1 MAFLRAR
8 CYIATKTN
16 TANGPTERA
25 NRFMV
30 FLRNSSITTRVTLYT
45 LLIFVTSIWAVALY
59 AGTML
64 RKDML
69 QHLGDQQFSSVAI
82 IADEINDD
90 FAAQIALLEQVAT
103 HLGTQMQ
110 LGRRSPQALL
120 EEQFTLNG
128 IFNAGA
134 YIAQPDGTAIAS
146 IPLSIPRLGLNYLE
160 RDNVAAA
167 LKDGKSGVG
176 QPAIGKALNSPVISV
191 AVPIRASQDGRVIAA
206 LVGVVDL
213 GQPNF
218 LDKINS
224 HTYGKTGGYLL
235 LAPQQRLVVTAT
247 DKGRVM
253 EQLPA
258 AGVNPQIDKFMAGYE
273 GSQILKT
280 PAGMEVLASAKN
292 LSVVPWKV
300 SAMLP
305 TVDVFSPVVAM
316 QRRIFEATLLC
327 TLLAGVAIW
336 WLLRKELT
344 PLFEA
349 AHSLAH
355 WTDLE
360 HADRA
365 ITINRNDEVG
375 QLLQSFNQMLGALR
389 EREQQLRESETRFRT
404 LMEQIPG
411 VAVQG
416 YTLDGTVTFW
426 NKATERLYGFS
437 RDEALGANML
447 DLIIPAEMQESV
459 REAMQQMAVTG
470 VPIPT
475 AEISLATKGGSRVSV
490 LSNHGLLTPI
500 GKPPELF
507 CMDID
512 LSEVRKAQAQMAL
525 LTARLQ
531 VSEDRLTRIL
541 DATQMHIWAFNGTS
555 YTYFNKQWFEFT
567 GMDPNV
573 PWTLDSWSAL
583 VHPDDLTQSL
593 EIWQA
598 HWHSKTEHDN
608 QFRLRRRD
616 GVYRD
621 FYCHVVPVHDSHGLF
636 QYFQG
641 FNLDVTER
649 KQMEEQVRQLAFY
662 DTLTHL
668 PNRRLLEDRLAH
680 AMAVNKRNDIFGALM
695 FLDLDNFKPL
705 NDAHGH
711 AVGDM
716 LLIEVASR
724 LNQCLRQ
731 MDTVARFGG
740 DEFVVML
747 SELTRDKEA
756 STEQAC
762 LVAEKIR
769 LSLMEPYRLT
779 IKQAGHAD
787 LEVEHQCSAS
797 VGVVLFRGQESS
809 QSDVIK
815 WADRAMYQAKDGG
828 RNRVHFYPT

>member
-8 CYIATKTN
+8 CYIAFHKKRKERP
-16 TANGPTERA
+16 NGES

-30 FLRNSSITTRVTLYT
+30 FLPKSSITTRVTLYT
-45 LLIFVTSIWAVALY
+45 LLILVISIWAVAFY

-69 QHLGDQQFSSVAI
+69 QHLGDQQFSSAAI

-90 FAAQIALLEQVAT
+90 FVDQIALLEKVAADLAK
-103 HLGTQMQ
+103 HMQ
-110 LGRRSPQALL
+110 SAKRSPQTLL
-120 EEQFTLNG
+120 EEHFLLEG
-128 IFNAGA
+128 LFNAGA
-134 YIAQPDGTAIAS
+134 YIAQPDGTAIATFPPDVNR
-146 IPLSIPRLGLNYLE
+146 IGLNYLD

-167 LKDGKSGVG
+167 LREGKSGIG
-176 QPAIGKALNSPVISV
+176 QPVMGKALQSPVISI
-191 AVPIRASQDGRVIAA
+191 AVPIRVPLDGRIIGA

-235 LAPQQRLVVTAT
+235 VAPQQRLVVTAT
-247 DKGRVM
+247 DKRRVM

-258 AGVNPQIDKFMAGYE
+258 PGVNPQIDKFLSGFE
-273 GSQILKT
+273 GSQILTT
-280 PAGMEVLASAKN
+280 PAGVEMLASAKN

-305 TVDVFSPVVAM
+305 TADAFEPVVTM
-316 QRRIFEATLLC
+316 QKRIFEAAMAC
-327 TLLAGVAIW
+327 TLLAGAAIW
-336 WLLRKELT
+336 WWLRKQLT
-344 PLFEA
+344 PMFEA
-349 AHSLAH
+349 TKALAH

-360 HADRA
+360 HADQA
-365 ITINRNDEVG
+365 ITVNRQDEVG

-389 EREQQLRESETRFRT
+389 DREQQLRDSEARFRT

-411 VAVQG
+411 VAVRG

-426 NKATERLYGFS
+426 NEATERLYGYS
-437 RDEALGANML
+437 RAEALGANL
-447 DLIIPAEMQESV
+447 LNLIIPPEMQGAA
-459 REAMQQMAVTG
+459 RDAMQRLAESGEPVH
-470 VPIPT
+470 T
-475 AEISLATKGGSRVSV
+475 AELSLATKGGGRISV
-490 LSNHGLLTPI
+490 LSNQALLTPF

-512 LSEVRKAQAQMAL
+512 LSETRKAQAQMAL

-573 PWTLDSWSAL
+573 PWTLDSWATL

-608 QFRLRRRD
+608 QFRLRRHD

-705 NDAHGH
+705 NDTHGH

-716 LLIEVASR
+716 LLAEVAGR
-724 LNQCLRQ
+724 LSQCLRQ

-779 IKQAGHAD
+779 IKQSGQPD
-787 LEVEHQCSAS
+787 LEVEHHCSTS

-815 WADRAMYQAKDGG
+815 WADRAMYRAKDEG

>member
-1 MAFLRAR
+1 
-8 CYIATKTN
+8 
-16 TANGPTERA
+16 
-25 NRFMV
+25 MV
-30 FLRNSSITTRVTLYT
+30 FLPKSSITARVTLYT
-45 LLIFVTSIWAVALY
+45 LLIFIFSIWAVAFY

-64 RKDML
+64 RIDMQ
-69 QHLGDQQFSSVAI
+69 QHLGAQQFSSAAI
-82 IADEINDD
+82 IADEVNDD
-90 FAAQIALLEQVAT
+90 LGDQMALLERVAT
-103 HLGTQMQ
+103 HLATQMQ
-110 LGRRSPQALL
+110 TGKRSPQTLL
-120 EEQFTLNG
+120 EEQFSLET

-134 YIAQPDGTAIAS
+134 YIAQPDGTAIAT
-146 IPLSIPRLGLNYLE
+146 IPTSIPRVGLNYLD

-167 LKDGKSGVG
+167 LKEGKSGVG
-176 QPAIGKALNSPVISV
+176 QPAIGKALKSPFISV
-191 AVPIRASQDGRVIAA
+191 AVPILAPQDGHVMAA

-213 GQPNF
+213 GQPSF

-235 LAPQQRLVVTAT
+235 VSPHLRMVVTAT
-247 DKGRVM
+247 DKRRVM

-258 AGVNPQIDKFMAGYE
+258 PGVNPQIDKFLSGFE
-273 GSQILKT
+273 GSQILTT
-280 PAGMEVLASAKN
+280 PAGIEVLASAKN

-300 SAMLP
+300 AAMLP
-305 TVDVFSPVVAM
+305 TVDAFSPVVTM
-316 QRRIFEATLLC
+316 QKRIFEAALVC
-327 TLLAGVAIW
+327 TLLAGAVVW

-344 PLFEA
+344 PMFEA
-349 AHSLAH
+349 ANTLAQ

-365 ITINRNDEVG
+365 ITVNRQDEVG
-375 QLLQSFNQMLGALR
+375 QLLHSFNQMLGALR
-389 EREQQLRESETRFRT
+389 ERERQLRESEARFRT

-426 NKATERLYGFS
+426 NAATERLYGFS
-437 RDEALGANML
+437 REEALGANLL
-447 DLIIPAEMQESV
+447 DLIIPAEMHGAV
-459 REAMQQMAVTG
+459 RDAMQQMAATG
-470 VPIPT
+470 VPIPS
-475 AEISLATKGGSRVSV
+475 AELSISTKGGGRVSV
-490 LSNHGLLTPI
+490 LSNYALLTPI

-512 LSEVRKAQAQMAL
+512 LSETRKAQAQMAL

-541 DATQMHIWAFNGTS
+541 DATQMHIWAFNGTN

-573 PWTLDSWSAL
+573 PWTLDSWATL

-593 EIWQA
+593 EILQT

-621 FYCHVVPVHDSHGLF
+621 FYCHVVPVLDTHGMF

-662 DTLTHL
+662 DTLTRL

-680 AMAVNKRNDIFGALM
+680 AMAVNKRSDIFGALM

-705 NDAHGH
+705 NDAYGH
-711 AVGDM
+711 AVGD
-716 LLIEVASR
+716 LLLTEVAVR
-724 LNQCLRQ
+724 LSQCLRQ

-779 IKQAGHAD
+779 LQHDGLPD
-787 LEVEHQCSAS
+787 TQVEHQCSTS

-815 WADRAMYQAKDGG
+815 WADRAMYRAKDGG